1 MTSGKTSEL
10 VFNAYLAIELRR
22 LNPEWRTDNA
32 IQSETTQVISEQL
45 QRPDILIT
53 PRHRVAVCIETEWF
67 PALGVE
73 KDAQS
78 RLGANLVGQ
87 DGRIESVLA
96 VKVDKYLS
104 TVDQQNLGEE
114 IRAARFEFCLFT
126 LDSENQAVRWPIQ
139 GWVDASLSNIADAIE
154 FAVLSESR
162 LTSAVDIVQLAIQRS
177 TGSLYR
183 AADRAPDML
192 PDIAALLH
200 QQESEQTIRMSMA
213 ILANAFMQHSTLSGL
228 KHPLTGRPV
237 RSLFQCPTILGI
249 KEEWEEIL
257 EINYWPIFKIAS
269 EVMRVMRVRAR
280 TCQNIIKLMIEM
292 TDDLHHLGATTIH
305 DMAGQVFQRMIADRK
320 FLATF
325 YTKPTSALL
334 LSELCADRLP
344 VDWNDTKAIKSLYV
358 ADFACGTGTLLSA
371 AYQSILRRVRRTGFD
386 DSELH
391 RHMMENS
398 LIGVDIMP
406 AAVNLTASILSAS
419 HPHEFFESTR
429 VILLPYGYTNSNG
442 PSKISVGSLDL
453 IKEDTA
459 VDLFGAGTEVSGI
472 SEKRTTLDVEL
483 EHEICDLIIM
493 NPPFVRPTGNEG
505 NKIGVPVPAF
515 AGLKTSEDEQRLM
528 SKRLKKINNDLK
540 KSRVKG
546 KFSDGSFHP
555 ATIAGNGLAGL
566 ASNFIDLAHE
576 KLKVGGVLAL
586 VLPFSFVQGKSWE
599 RSRDLLST
607 FYEEIKILSIATSG
621 SEDRAFSA
629 DTGIAEVIVI
639 ATKKNYKSNENQV
652 QYINLL
658 RRPSTPLEAAA
669 IAARIHGNSD
679 KDAVDFRLSED
690 ASSISLGCIISSEM
704 TDGGCSGVQSSTV
717 ASTML
722 TFCNR
727 CRLKLP
733 RISEELALPLVKLA
747 DIGQRGIYHANI
759 SWHEP
764 QRPFKRIKWTG
775 KGSCEYPALWA
786 HDAKRERQLNVLPDT
801 RLKPHP
807 DFIEKAVE
815 IWNQYSSRFHLNRDF
830 RLNSQPLAACITH
843 EESIGGT
850 AWPNFIFHERSW
862 EIPLV
867 LWMNTT
873 LGLMSFW
880 WIGTRQQDGRARLSL
895 KKHPELVTLDPRN
908 LSNSQIALASEIFNR
923 FVEKEFLP
931 ANQAY
936 EDRTRQE
943 LDQAVLVELLG
954 LSQSIAESLSIL
966 RYQWCSEPSVHGG
979 KSTRPQ

>member
-1 MTSGKTSEL
+1 MASGKTSEP

-22 LNPEWRTDNA
+22 LNPEWRTENA

-45 QRPDILIT
+45 RRPDILIT
-53 PRHRVAVCIETEWF
+53 PRHGVAVCIETEWF
-67 PALGVE
+67 PALSVE

-78 RLGANLVGQ
+78 RLGADLIG
-87 DGRIESVLA
+87 GGGSFESVLA

-104 TVDQQNLGEE
+104 TVDQQNLGKE

-162 LTSAVDIVQLAIQRS
+162 LTKAVDIVQLAIQRS

-237 RSLFQCPTILGI
+237 RSLFECPTNLGI

-257 EINYWPIFKIAS
+257 KINYWPIFKVAS
-269 EVMRVMRVRAR
+269 EILRVIRVRPPTCKQIIR
-280 TCQNIIKLMIEM
+280 TMIKMI
-292 TDDLHHLGATTIH
+292 DDLIYFGVTTIH
-305 DMAGQVFQRMIADRK
+305 DMAGKVFQRMIADRK

-334 LSELCADRLP
+334 LSELCADRLS
-344 VDWNDTKAIKSLYV
+344 VDWNDTNAIKSLYI

-386 DSELH
+386 DGRLH
-391 RHMMENS
+391 RHMMVNS

-406 AAVNLTASILSAS
+406 SAVNLAASILIAS
-419 HPHEFFESTR
+419 HPHEYFGRTR
-429 VILLPYGYTNSNG
+429 VILLPYGQTNSNG
-442 PSKISVGSLDL
+442 VNKFSIGSLDL
-453 IKEDTA
+453 ILEGPSQA
-459 VDLFGAGTEVSGI
+459 LFSIGAEISGTLENTEI
-472 SEKRTTLDVEL
+472 LEVEL
-483 EHEICDLIIM
+483 EHENCDLIVM
-493 NPPFVRPTGNEG
+493 NPPFVRPTGNEAE
-505 NKIGVPVPAF
+505 KIGVPVPAF

-528 SKRLKKINNDLK
+528 SRRLKKINHDLK
-540 KSRVKG
+540 KSRSKR

-555 ATIAGNGLAGL
+555 AISAGNGLAGL

-599 RSRDLLST
+599 HSRDLLST
-607 FYEEIKILSIATSG
+607 FYEEIKVLSIATSG

-629 DTGIAEVIVI
+629 DTGMAEVIVI

-669 IAARIHGNSD
+669 IAARIHGSSD
-679 KDAVDFRLSED
+679 KDAVDLRLSEN
-690 ASSISLGCIISSEM
+690 ASSSSLGCIISSEM
-704 TDGGCSGVQSSTV
+704 TDGGCSGIQSSTV
-717 ASTML
+717 ASAML
-722 TFCNR
+722 TFFNR
-727 CRLKLP
+727 FRLKLP
-733 RISEELALPLVKLA
+733 RMSEELALSLVKLA
-747 DIGQRGIYHANI
+747 DIGQRGLHHANI
-759 SWHEP
+759 SWHKP

-786 HDAKRERQLNVLPDT
+786 HDAKLERQLNVLPDT

-843 EESIGGT
+843 EKSIGGR
-850 AWPNFIFHERSW
+850 AWPNFLFHNESW
-862 EIPLV
+862 EIPLS

-873 LGLMSFW
+873 IGLMSFW
-880 WIGTRQQDGRARLSL
+880 WIGTRQQLGRVSLSL
-895 KKHPELVTLDPRN
+895 TNCPELVALDPRR
-908 LSNSQIALASEIFNR
+908 LSDSQIALASEIFNR

-936 EDRTRQE
+936 EDKTRQE
-943 LDQAVLVELLG
+943 LDQAILVELLG
-954 LSQSIAESLSIL
+954 LSQSITESLSIL

-979 KSTRPQ
+979 KSTRP